1 MKTCTFALAIVFL
14 VAGLCAVAGA
24 ADDMKQFPSCKNCNM
39 SREKFAH
46 SRMLIEYPDSKVGL
60 CSIHCVAV
68 TLRGVTDRSPTA
80 ILAGD
85 YGSRDLIDALNAH
98 WVIGGSK
105 AGVMTKRAKWAFA
118 TKEGADA
125 FVKEFGGTPA
135 TYNEALKAAY
145 EDIRH

>member
-1 MKTCTFALAIVFL
+1 MRRTCSALLIACLVLGSVALAL
-14 VAGLCAVAGA
+14 S
-24 ADDMKQFPSCKNCNM
+24 ADDIKQFPSCKNCGM
-39 SREKFAH
+39 SREKFAY

-68 TLRGVTDRSPTA
+68 TLRGAVDRSPTA
-80 ILAGD
+80 IFVGD
-85 YGSRDLIDALNAH
+85 YKSRDLIDALNAQ

-105 AGVMTKRAKWAFA
+105 PGVMTKKAKWAFKA
-118 TKEGADA
+118 KEDADA
-125 FVKEFGGTPA
+125 FIKEFGGALA